1 MLRKKWFWIV
11 VVLIVIG
18 GGVAASFAR
27 RGDPGI
33 TVTVETIQKRDLDA
47 IVSASGKIDPKKTV
61 NISAQT
67 MGRVTRLAVKEGD
80 RVHAGQFLL
89 QIDPVNAEAAVRR
102 DVAAVAGARTA
113 LEQSRVGLQS
123 ARAQL
128 DVARQALKRQ
138 TELTA
143 AGLTTRE
150 SLERAQADV
159 EIRESDLKA
168 REQEIKNRETQ
179 LNQQEAGLSSSQHQL
194 AQVRFEA
201 PFDGIVTRRNIE
213 EGENVMVGT
222 MNNAGTVLLTVADM
236 SVIEAEVEVDET
248 DIPFVQL
255 GQPAKIMI
263 DAIADQTFTG
273 KVTEIGNS
281 PIQTA
286 GSGTTRTATN
296 FKVTVTIEGQI
307 PEVRPGFTCTAEI
320 TTATRKQALS
330 VPIQAMTVREL
341 LYDLAVRVVEQ
352 LPHRQALSVPIQAM
366 TVRELLYDADG
377 KVVHEPRPPRQGFR
391 FGPAQP
397 APASA
402 PAELQPGQKRE
413 EKEGVFLMKD
423 GKATFAIVK
432 TGIAGERYLEVTT
445 GLKEGD
451 LVITGPFESV
461 RGMYEGDIVKT
472 APKPGATSK

>member
-1 MLRKKWFWIV
+1 MFRKKWFWILL
-11 VVLIVIG
+11 VLVIAG
-18 GGVAASFAR
+18 GGAAATVAR
-27 RGDPGI
+27 RGDPGT
-33 TVTVETIQKRDLDA
+33 TVTVESIQKRDLEA

-67 MGRVTRLAVKEGD
+67 MGRVTQLAVKEGD
-80 RVHAGQFLL
+80 RVRAGQFLL
-89 QIDPVNAEAAVRR
+89 QIDPVNAEASVRR
-102 DVAAVAGARTA
+102 DVAAVAGARTS

-159 EIRESDLKA
+159 EIRESDLKG

-179 LNQQEAGLSSSQHQL
+179 LNQQEAGLSSSRHAL

-255 GQPAKIMI
+255 GQLAKVKI
-263 DAIADQTFTG
+263 DAIADKEFTG
-273 KVTEIGNS
+273 RVTEIGNS

-286 GSGTTRTATN
+286 GAGTTRTATN
-296 FKVTVTIEGQI
+296 FKVTVTIDGQI

-320 TTATRKQALS
+320 TTATKKQALS
-330 VPIQAMTVREL
+330 VPIQSLTVREL
-341 LYDLAVRVVEQ
+341 V
-352 LPHRQALSVPIQAM
+352 
-366 TVRELLYDADG
+366 YDAQG
-377 KVVHEPRPPRQGFR
+377 NVVHDKRPPRTGFR
-391 FGPAQP
+391 FGPPQAATP
-397 APASA
+397 AAA
-402 PAELQPGQKRE
+402 PAELKPGEKRE
-413 EKEGVFLMKD
+413 EVEGVFLMKD
-423 GKATFAIVK
+423 GKAEFAIVK
-432 TGIAGERYLEVTT
+432 TGIAGERYLEVLS

-451 LVITGPFESV
+451 QVITGPFDSV
-461 RGMYEGDIVKT
+461 RGMYVGDPVKT
-472 APKPGATSK
+472 VPKPGAAAK

>member
-1 MLRKKWFWIV
+1 VFRKKWFWIV
-11 VVLIVIG
+11 LVLV
-18 GGVAASFAR
+18 VAAGGAGAAFAR
-27 RGDPGI
+27 RGDSGT
-33 TVTVETIQKRDLDA
+33 TVTVESIQKRDLEA

-67 MGRVTRLAVKEGD
+67 MGRVTQLAVKEGD
-80 RVHAGQFLL
+80 RVRAGQFLL

-102 DVAAVAGARTA
+102 DVAAVAGARTS

-128 DVARQALKRQ
+128 EVARQSLKRQ

-179 LNQQEAGLSSSQHQL
+179 LNQQEAGLSSSRHTL
-194 AQVRFEA
+194 TQVRFEA

-255 GQPAKIMI
+255 GQVAKIKI
-263 DAIADQTFTG
+263 DAIADKEFTG
-273 KVTEIGNS
+273 HVTEIGNS
-281 PIQTA
+281 PIQAA
-286 GSGTTRTATN
+286 GAGTTRTATN
-296 FKVTVTIEGQI
+296 FKVTITIDDQI

-320 TTATRKQALS
+320 TTAVKKQVIS
-330 VPIQAMTVREL
+330 VPIQAM
-341 LYDLAVRVVEQ
+341 A
-352 LPHRQALSVPIQAM
+352 
-366 TVRELLYDADG
+366 VRELLYDAQG
-377 KVVHEPRPPRQGFR
+377 QVVHEQRPPRSRFQ
-391 FGPAQP
+391 FGPTQAEQSAA
-397 APASA
+397 APL
-402 PAELQPGQKRE
+402 ELKPGEKRE
-413 EKEGVFLMKD
+413 EVEGVFVMKD
-423 GKATFAIVK
+423 GKADFVIVT
-432 TGIAGERYLEVTT
+432 TGIAGERYLEVLT

-451 LVITGPFESV
+451 QVITGPFDSV
-461 RGMYEGDIVKT
+461 RGMFVGDPVKT
-472 APKPGATSK
+472 APRPGANGTK